1 MVKSFIRCMASLRL
15 TVISLLVLFVLTAW
29 GTLYQAEHGLFQ
41 AQLRFYQSWFFLAG
55 GFVPFP
61 GAQLVMS
68 VLFVNLVA
76 AMAPHLFLRPVRWG
90 ILTTHLGLLLMLVAG
105 AVTYY
110 LGEASRLTL
119 FEGDSSNVAT
129 TDHAWELAV
138 WPLSAGGQR
147 DVAALDLERLREG
160 RARPCPAGGFS
171 VMAEEIHA
179 NCQPQVGPDGM
190 TMSGLIGMPARNEPE
205 DNRPGLVL
213 VVQQEGAEAGRLVL
227 WGGRPMTTEL
237 TVAGQVYEFA
247 VRPRHLP
254 LPFAVQLLDF
264 RKELHPGSY
273 MAKSFSSQVRVSG
286 GPGPD
291 RKVLIS
297 MNRPLRLQ
305 GFTFYQSSYLTAP
318 DGREASTF
326 AVVKNHGRLM
336 PYIATGVTVG
346 GLALHF
352 LGQLVLRMQRA
363 RRAVSP

>member
-1 MVKSFIRCMASLRL
+1 MMKSFIRNLASLRL

-29 GTLYQAEHGLFQ
+29 GTLYQAEHGLYQ

-55 GFVPFP
+55 GFLPFP
-61 GAQLVMS
+61 GAQLVMT

-90 ILTTHLGLLLMLVAG
+90 ILTTHLGLLLMLAAG

-110 LGEASRLTL
+110 LGDASRMTL
-119 FEGDSSNVAT
+119 FEEDSSNVAT
-129 TDHAWELAV
+129 ADHSWELAV
-138 WPLSAGGQR
+138 WPLAAGGQR
-147 DVAALDLERLREG
+147 DVAAIDLERLREG
-160 RARPCPAGGFS
+160 RARPCPAGAFS
-171 VMAEEIHA
+171 VVVEEMYA

-190 TMSGLIGMPARNEPE
+190 TIASLIGVPVRNEPA

-213 VVQQEGAEAGRLVL
+213 LVQQDGADAGRLVL

-237 TVAGQVYEFA
+237 AVAGQVYEFA

-254 LPFAVQLLDF
+254 LPFAVHLLDF
-264 RKELHPGSY
+264 RKELHPGSD

-286 GPGPD
+286 GPGLD

-305 GFTFYQSSYLTAP
+305 GFTFYQASYLTAP

-326 AVVKNHGRLM
+326 AVVRNHGRLM
-336 PYIATGVTVG
+336 PYVATGVTVG
-346 GLALHF
+346 GLLLHF
-352 LGQLVLRMQRA
+352 LGQLMLRMQRA
-363 RRAVSP
+363 RRAMAP